1 MNGDPRVWDPSR
13 GVKTRP
19 WGEGYSG
26 ELVGVQVGRVLPFQ
40 PWAISGRST
49 FVLLMRCNVVKPEIA
64 PSYRSDFQTAIT
76 PHDSPP
82 STQAGA
88 WRPRGEQDQTAA
100 RFSIS
105 PRAGSGLLGG
115 RISEKL

>member
-19 WGEGYSG
+19 WGEGY
-26 ELVGVQVGRVLPFQ
+26 
-40 PWAISGRST
+40 
-49 FVLLMRCNVVKPEIA
+49 VLLMRCNVVKPEIA

-82 STQAGA
+82 SKQAGA
-88 WRPRGEQDQTAA
+88 WLPRGVRPNGRSLFDLPQ
-100 RFSIS
+100 
-105 PRAGSGLLGG
+105 AGQRVAGG
-115 RISEKL
+115 SHF